1 MVAIVS
7 RTSRKGLSAGSWLAN
22 MSAGSVKPDHPGAQ
36 ERVVVHLPRPHRHHL
51 PRWSPVSWLPQ
62 MMGWK

>member
-36 ERVVVHLPRPHRHHL
+36 ERVVGIFPERTLSSASLEPC
-51 PRWSPVSWLPQ
+51 
-62 MMGWK
+62 

>member
-7 RTSRKGLSAGSWLAN
+7 RTSRKGLSAGSWLVN

-36 ERVVVHLPRPHRHHL
+36 ERVVGIFPERTLSSASLEPC
-51 PRWSPVSWLPQ
+51 
-62 MMGWK
+62 

>member
-7 RTSRKGLSAGSWLAN
+7 RTSRKGLSAGSWLVN

-36 ERVVVHLPRPHRHHL
+36 ERVVGIPRAHPFICLVGALLACCR
-51 PRWSPVSWLPQ
+51 R
-62 MMGWK
+62 

>member
-7 RTSRKGLSAGSWLAN
+7 RTSRKGLSAGSWLVN

-36 ERVVVHLPRPHRHHL
+36 ERVVGIFPERHPFHL

>member
-7 RTSRKGLSAGSWLAN
+7 RTSRKGLSAGSWLVN

-36 ERVVVHLPRPHRHHL
+36 ERVVGIFPERHPFICL
-51 PRWSPVSWLPQ
+51 VGALLAGCRR
-62 MMGWK
+62 

>member
-7 RTSRKGLSAGSWLAN
+7 RTSRKALSAGSWLAN

-36 ERVVVHLPRPHRHHL
+36 ERVVGIFPERTAFICLVGALLACCRR
-51 PRWSPVSWLPQ
+51 
-62 MMGWK
+62 